1 MHWNRR
7 PRDSQAPRPPR
18 LSALPRALRQMLG
31 FPDYA
36 GYLEHC
42 RRAGHAPRLTEREF
56 VAAFFAA
63 RGRTP
68 RCC

>member
-1 MHWNRR
+1 MRWNSCLRR
-7 PRDSQAPRPPR
+7 GRARLRD
-18 LSALPRALRQMLG
+18 LGRALRQMLG

-42 RRAGHAPRLTEREF
+42 RRAGHPPRLGEREF
-56 VAAFFAA
+56 LAEFFAQ
-63 RGRTP
+63 RGRAP